1 MAGPG
6 TQRSDFSLSRPP
18 RIRVSLFNIK
28 METHVFQLLSEAL
41 SKGPAVL
48 CLGQEVLR
56 FNTGFDPLLPALSAE
71 IGLKKQARNYQ
82 ELLDGITGSSTPDF
96 QRLAAECSKIGPPE
110 WLTQVAE
117 FSWSAVYSSAIDNC
131 WSLAFRKPWRAIQ
144 PYFRP
149 PPGQLLRNRQRL
161 ACNYL
166 FGGIGATDSAGKP
179 PINRLNFKTA
189 RQQASAVVNALD
201 EVVTP
206 VGCLIIEAYDPAE
219 DWLEFDVLVGLINK
233 LSANQTFLFSAKQ
246 AIVENPDAQQLV
258 TAGRLHLFPDPLF
271 QFLSGLHERGMILL
285 GPPPG
290 DTGSGRSVRIN
301 GRQVNLATEKWIN
314 ISRVGR
320 PLDLSVFEE
329 PRPASP
335 EKRYQEF
342 REFLMNSSAAPVWSA
357 YANGFAFRRDTFG
370 AEDYDNSNKST
381 LWAVVKSSLTRRYS
395 AGRSIILHGGA
406 GSGKTVMLGLLAHGI
421 AKQGQFPVLFIPQ
434 YVRVVNRELLEQF
447 CKWSEDNQASA
458 TLVVWDGMREPNEYQ
473 DLISYLEGVHGR
485 RVVLVGSAYRKQ
497 KEQFRGTLP
506 VEVETQLTESE
517 KKRFCKFLSD
527 IKPGA
532 QIPHIL
538 ESIIDRDGGY
548 FLLALYRLL
557 PETASNLAS
566 AVEQEG
572 RYWASIESALSRK
585 FTGKPATK
593 GFNSLEFAFD
603 YALQR
608 RPKVF
613 EEQVTI
619 EQPQPG
625 QALDSRLVRL
635 VMVPSQY
642 RLLVPIELVA
652 RILGRDSWQGIREA
666 AAFSDL
672 IEIVE
677 DTPESLLFL
686 KARNPEEARIYCRT
700 AVGSTDQEV
709 NVLKQLLANSK
720 IGSDMFAQP
729 ELDFITQ
736 LLSLVHDDSNR
747 NRFSAFYIDF
757 ADALETLRESGRTS
771 ARLILQEATFRRK
784 SLQVLKPPAEKERLS
799 LLDQAAAILME
810 ALGQREAQQNP
821 ALKCQLLSE
830 LTSCYGY
837 RLAPLVSLHE
847 QDQAKDAFR
856 SAQNFAEAARRD
868 DPAGVHAVDIIAWT
882 CLAAAK
888 SDFLSKREA
897 AEALANAFA
906 AVTASRPSTA
916 EAENQML
923 KRLLEL
929 AQQLGDSHL
938 ASKTFQALEEK
949 GSATGYYLKVIEQL
963 PEPLLK
969 QVVLGNENTLGEE
982 EKEACRKQFEYL
994 CGHETAVLKDFRAAY
1009 LMLRLWWMAKT
1020 GRAFLRHEHLRVAFK
1035 PEDWRL
1041 LLTWC
1046 GAISRSEDGASITP
1060 VRFVEA
1066 VAHFHLGNA
1075 RETEDVFNSIQNS
1088 SDPGRIRRRL
1098 VGSNADG
1105 SPIVIEQGVVSRASY
1120 KPRANRLR
1128 GDKSFVRFS
1137 WMRNDFDVPF
1147 RPHDFFRSDIREG
1160 DILDPFIVA
1169 FNFIGPFAYPRDYR
1183 SEM

>member
-1 MAGPG
+1 ME
-6 TQRSDFSLSRPP
+6 SR
-18 RIRVSLFNIK
+18 I
-28 METHVFQLLSEAL
+28 FQMLSEAL

-71 IGLKKQARNYQ
+71 IRLKTQARNYP
-82 ELLDGITGSSTPDF
+82 ELLGGAIGSSTPNF

-110 WLTQVAE
+110 WLTHVAE

-131 WSLAFRKPWRAIQ
+131 WSLAFRKPWRAFQ

-149 PPGQLLRNRQRL
+149 PPGQVFRNRQRL

-166 FGGIGATDSAGKP
+166 FGGICAPDSAGRP
-179 PINRLNFKTA
+179 PLNRLDFKTA
-189 RQQASAVVNALD
+189 KQQASAVVNALD
-201 EVVTP
+201 EVITP
-206 VGCLIIEAYDPAE
+206 IGCLIIEAYDPE
-219 DWLEFDVLVGLINK
+219 QDWLEFDVLLGLINK
-233 LSANQTFLFSAKQ
+233 LSINQAFLFSAKQ
-246 AIVENPDAQQLV
+246 PITENPDAQQLV
-258 TAGRLHLFPDPLF
+258 MTGRLQLSPDPLF
-271 QFLSGLHERGMILL
+271 QFLARLHERGMVLL

-290 DTGSGRSVRIN
+290 DTGAGRALRIN

-329 PRPASP
+329 RRPASP

-342 REFLMNSSAAPVWSA
+342 REFLTNSSAAPVWSA
-357 YANGFAFRRDTFG
+357 YANGFAFRRDSFA
-370 AEDYDNSNKST
+370 AEDYDSSNKAT

-395 AGRSIILHGGA
+395 AGKSIILHGGA
-406 GSGKTVMLGLLAHGI
+406 GSGKTVMLGLLAHGF

-434 YVRVVNRELLEQF
+434 HVRVVNRELLEQF
-447 CKWSEDNQASA
+447 CKWAEDNQASA

-473 DLISYLEGVHGR
+473 DLISYLEGVRGR

-497 KEQFRGTLP
+497 KDQLRGAIP
-506 VEVETQLTESE
+506 VEVEARLTESE

-527 IKPGA
+527 IKPGG
-532 QIPHIL
+532 QIPHVL
-538 ESIIDRDGGY
+538 ENIIDRDGGY

-572 RYWASIESALSRK
+572 RYWAGIESALSRK
-585 FTGKPATK
+585 FSGKPVAE

-608 RPKVF
+608 KPRGLDEKIAV
-613 EEQVTI
+613 EHH
-619 EQPQPG
+619 QPG
-625 QALDSRLVRL
+625 QALSSELVRL

-652 RILGRDSWQGIREA
+652 RVLGRDSWQSIREA

-677 DTPESLLFL
+677 DSPESLLFL
-686 KARNPEEARIYCRT
+686 KARNPEEARIYCRA
-700 AVGSTDQEV
+700 AVGSAEEEV
-709 NVLKQLLANSK
+709 RVLKQLVANAK
-720 IGSDMFAQP
+720 VGSDMFAQP
-729 ELDFITQ
+729 ELDFVTQ

-747 NRFSAFYIDF
+747 NRFSAFYVEF
-757 ADALETLRESGRTS
+757 ADALKTLRESGRTS

-784 SLQVLKPPAEKERLS
+784 SLQAPNPRAVEQRLS
-799 LLDQAAAILME
+799 LLDQAAAILTD

-821 ALKCQLLSE
+821 ELQSQLLSE
-830 LTSCYGY
+830 LASCHGFK
-837 RLAPLVSLHE
+837 LAPLVSLHQKE
-847 QDQAKDAFR
+847 HAKDAFR
-856 SAQNFAEAARRD
+856 LALNFAEHARRD
-868 DPAGVHAVDIIAWT
+868 DPANIHAVDIIAWT
-882 CLAAAK
+882 CLVAARG
-888 SDFLSKREA
+888 DVLSKNEA
-897 AEALANAFA
+897 AEALANGIA
-906 AVTASRPSTA
+906 AITASRPTTA
-916 EAENQML
+916 ESENQML

-929 AQQLGDSHL
+929 AQQLGDSQL
-938 ASKTFQALEEK
+938 ASKTFRALEEK
-949 GSATGYYLKVIEQL
+949 GSAAGYYLKVIEQL
-963 PEPLLK
+963 PKQLLE
-969 QVVLGNENTLGEE
+969 QVVLGREDPMGDE
-982 EKEACRKQFEYL
+982 EKEMCRIQFEYL
-994 CGHETAVLKDFRAAY
+994 HGHETAVLRDFRAAY

-1046 GAISRSEDGASITP
+1046 GAISRSEDGLLITP

-1066 VAHFHLGNA
+1066 VAHFHLGHA
-1075 RETEDVFNSIQNS
+1075 RETEDVFNSIRNS

-1098 VGSNADG
+1098 IGSNADG

-1120 KPRANRLR
+1120 QTGPNRARA
-1128 GDKSFVRFS
+1128 DKSFVRFTWAS
-1137 WMRNDFDVPF
+1137 GDFEVPF
-1147 RPHDFFRSDIREG
+1147 RPQDFFRSDIREG
-1160 DILDPFIVA
+1160 DMLDPFIVA

-1183 SEM
+1183 SEI